1 MPKLHQ
7 NGQNGALGL
16 HWGTCGGPLGV
27 PGSPWGLPGDP
38 WGGFWW
44 PFGAEC
50 GTVLEFEGWAW
61 ASSGPFLVQ
70 NAEL

>member
-1 MPKLHQ
+1 MVKMEPL
-7 NGQNGALGL
+7 GFTGVPVGDLWGYLGALG
-16 HWGTCGGPLGV
+16 GV
-27 PGSPWGLPGDP
+27 PGDP

-50 GTVLEFEGWAW
+50 GTVLKFEGWTW